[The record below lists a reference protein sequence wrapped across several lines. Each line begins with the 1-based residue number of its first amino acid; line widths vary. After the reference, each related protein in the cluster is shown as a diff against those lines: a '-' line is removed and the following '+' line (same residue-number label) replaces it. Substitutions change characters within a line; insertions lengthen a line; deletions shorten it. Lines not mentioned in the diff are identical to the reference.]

1 MSKSP
6 DTPKKRIY
14 FPGLNALRF
23 IASAMVIFHHCEQYM
38 YWADLPSSWG
48 EESIFFH
55 FIDGLGHR
63 GLSLFFVLS
72 GFLITY
78 LLLAEKERTGDIK
91 VKQFYGRRMLR
102 IWPVYFLV
110 TAIAFFVLPSF
121 VEHNEHSQAFF
132 ENFWP
137 ALLLYLFVLPN
148 FIRATP
154 VHVMGANQAW
164 SIGVEEQFYIIWP
177 FLVRK
182 FAKNLA
188 RFLVVFIVLKYAIQI
203 GAYAGIELLPGK
215 LGMVSDKFYVVWKYL
230 QIEQMAMGAFAAW
243 FYFKNSRKA
252 LDILYAP
259 ITQVVAYG
267 LFVFSFFVSFDFAGH
282 TLVEGFMFAVII
294 LNVSTNKK
302 SPVKMASKRFDL
314 LGNLS
319 YGMYMYHT
327 MVTLLLIQ
335 AFKHWGLED
344 NMTTFSILLNLSTL
358 IVTMIIAYLSY
369 TYFEKYFLKLKEKL
383 MVVKSTTSTD

>member
-1 MSKSP
+1 
-6 DTPKKRIY
+6 
-14 FPGLNALRF
+14 
-23 IASAMVIFHHCEQYM
+23 M

-48 EESIFFH
+48 EQSIFFH

-121 VEHNEHSQAFF
+121 AEHNEHSQAFF

-188 RFLVVFIVLKYAIQI
+188 RFLVIFIVLKYAIQI
-203 GAYAGIELLPGK
+203 GAYASIELLPGK

-243 FYFKNSRKA
+243 FYFKYSRKV

-259 ITQVVAYG
+259 VTQVLAYG

-344 NMTTFSILLNLSTL
+344 NITTFSILLNISTL
-358 IVTMIIAYLSY
+358 IVTMVIAYLSY
-369 TYFEKYFLKLKEKL
+369 TYFERYFLKLKKKL